1 MKHEITLI
9 KQHARNGRYIG
20 MVTRV
25 TFPDGRQV
33 TFMERLPK
41 GLAIQQ
47 AQQLLAREEIR

>member
-1 MKHEITLI
+1 MKPEITLI

-47 AQQLLAREEIR
+47 AQQLLAREETR

>member
-1 MKHEITLI
+1 MKPEVTLV
-9 KQHARNGRYIG
+9 KHHAANGHYIG

-25 TFPDGRQV
+25 TLPDGRQV

-47 AQQLLAREEIR
+47 AQQVLAREATQ